1 MEAIKK
7 LQEHNIFKRDSIVE
21 STITKDWMGSPVEKK
36 VHLIVR
42 KVRKD
47 DCLCEEYGEADG
59 KAYKI
64 KYLNIC
70 TIDGQE
76 WSVPVSEGNRH
87 YQEILAQVKAGT
99 LTIKD
104 AD

>member
-1 MEAIKK
+1 MNAIKK
-7 LQEHNIFKRDSIVE
+7 LQENNIFKKDSIVE
-21 STITKDWMGSPVEKK
+21 SVIKKSWMGSPVEKK

-42 KVRKD
+42 KVRAD

-64 KYLNIC
+64 KFLDIS

-76 WSVPVSEGNRH
+76 PNE
-87 YQEILAQVKAGT
+87 LAAVYGLGPKTARFKRRKKQ
-99 LTIKD
+99 
-104 AD
+104 

>member
-1 MEAIKK
+1 MNAIKK
-7 LQEHNIFKRDSIVE
+7 LQEHNIFKKDSIVE
-21 STITKDWMGSPVEKK
+21 STIMKDWMGSPVEKK

-42 KVRKD
+42 KVREE

-64 KYLNIC
+64 KYLDIS

-76 WSVPVSEGNRH
+76 PNE
-87 YQEILAQVKAGT
+87 LAAVYGQSTKTARF
-99 LTIKD
+99 KRRKEQ
-104 AD
+104 

>member
-7 LQEHNIFKRDSIVE
+7 LQEHNIFRRDSIVE

-76 WSVPVSEGNRH
+76 PNE
-87 YQEILAQVKAGT
+87 LAAVYGLGPKTARFKRRKAE
-99 LTIKD
+99 
-104 AD
+104 

>member
-1 MEAIKK
+1 MKAIKK
-7 LQEHNIFKRDSIVE
+7 LQEHKIFKRDSIVE
-21 STITKDWMGSPVEKK
+21 STIMKDWMGSPVEKK

-42 KVRKD
+42 KVREN

-64 KYLNIC
+64 KYLDIS

-76 WSVPVSEGNRH
+76 PNE
-87 YQEILAQVKAGT
+87 LAAVYGLGPKTARFKRKNT
-99 LTIKD
+99 E
-104 AD
+104 